1 MTTWRNRG
9 SDWLATAETA
19 DRLLLTV
26 VALLLAGSV
35 VMVYSASSA
44 VAMERHDDAGYF
56 LKRQLLWVG
65 VGVIAMMV
73 TARMNVWGWQRLSL
87 PLLLLSAAL
96 LVLVLIPS
104 VGASVNGAR
113 RWLRV
118 AGWSLQPSELAK
130 LAVVCYLARYL
141 AAHAERMTEFRRGL
155 LPPLI
160 VCGVLMLLVLAEPDF
175 GTTTVIAILTL
186 ILLFV
191 GQVRLSH
198 LGGLALAAVPAMALL
213 IASSPYRRQRFLA
226 FLNPWD
232 NAQTSGF
239 QIVQSFLAMGRGG
252 VGGLG
257 LGESRQKLFFLPEP
271 HTDFIFSIIGE
282 ELGLIGT
289 VVVLALFVV
298 FFWRGLV
305 IAQRAEEPFLRYLAV
320 GITAM
325 IGVQALLHM
334 AVVIGLLPTKGLT
347 LPLLSYGGSSLVVDL
362 AAIGILL
369 AICRQRAAG

>member
-1 MTTWRNRG
+1 MARRDRV
-9 SDWLATAETA
+9 SDWLATIEAV
-19 DRLLLTV
+19 DRPLVIV
-26 VALLLAGSV
+26 VALLLVGSV

-44 VAMERHDDAGYF
+44 VAMERYDDAGYF

-65 VGVIAMMV
+65 VGVLAMAV
-73 TARMNVWGWQRLSL
+73 TAQMNVWGWQRLAL

-96 LVLVLIPS
+96 LALVLLPS
-104 VGASVNGAR
+104 IGTTVNGAR
-113 RWLRV
+113 RWLRLS
-118 AGWSLQPSELAK
+118 GWSVQPSELAK
-130 LAVVCYLARYL
+130 LAVICYLARYL
-141 AAHAERMTEFRRGL
+141 AAHADRIAEFRRGV

-160 VCGVLMLLVLAEPDF
+160 ICGALVMLVLAEPDF
-175 GTTTVIAILTL
+175 GTASVIAILTL
-186 ILLFV
+186 LLLFV

-198 LGGLALAAVPAMALL
+198 LGALALAAAPAAALL

-226 FLNPWD
+226 FLNPWE

-239 QIVQSFLAMGRGG
+239 QIVQSLLAMGRGG

-271 HTDFIFSIIGE
+271 HTDFIFSVIGE

-289 VVVLALFVV
+289 VVVLALFLV

-362 AAIGILL
+362 AAVGILL

>member
-1 MTTWRNRG
+1 MAWRDRG
-9 SDWLATAETA
+9 SDWLATAQSV
-19 DRLLLTV
+19 DRPLLAVVVLLLV
-26 VALLLAGSV
+26 GSV

-44 VAMERHDDAGYF
+44 VAMERYDDAGYF

-65 VGVIAMMV
+65 VGALAMLV
-73 TARMNVWGWQRLSL
+73 TSRMNVWGWQRLAL
-87 PLLLLSAAL
+87 PLLVLSAAL
-96 LVLVLIPS
+96 LVLVLMPS
-104 VGASVNGAR
+104 IGTTVNGAR

-130 LAVVCYLARYL
+130 LAAVCYLARYL
-141 AAHAERMTEFRRGL
+141 AAHTERIGEFRRGL
-155 LPPLI
+155 LPPLVI
-160 VCGVLMLLVLAEPDF
+160 CGALVLLVLAEPDF
-175 GTTTVIAILTL
+175 GTATVIAILTL
-186 ILLFV
+186 MLLFV
-191 GQVRLSH
+191 GQARLLY
-198 LGGLALAAVPAMALL
+198 LGGMVLAALPAMALL

-239 QIVQSFLAMGRGG
+239 QVIQSFLAMGRGG
-252 VGGLG
+252 IGGLG

-271 HTDFIFSIIGE
+271 HTDFIFSVIGE

-289 VVVLALFVV
+289 VIVLALFVV

-305 IAQRAEEPFLRYLAV
+305 IAQRADEPFLRYLAV

-362 AAIGILL
+362 AAVGVLL
-369 AICRQRAAG
+369 AICRQRSTG

>member
-1 MTTWRNRG
+1 MARRDRA
-9 SDWLATAETA
+9 SDWLATVEAV
-19 DRLLLTV
+19 DRPLVIV
-26 VALLLAGSV
+26 VALLLVGSV

-44 VAMERHDDAGYF
+44 VAMERYDDAGYF

-65 VGVIAMMV
+65 VGVLAMAV
-73 TARMNVWGWQRLSL
+73 TAQMNVWGWQRLAL

-96 LVLVLIPS
+96 LVLVLLPS
-104 VGASVNGAR
+104 IGTTVNGAR
-113 RWLRV
+113 RWLRLS
-118 AGWSLQPSELAK
+118 GWSVQPSELAK
-130 LAVVCYLARYL
+130 LAVICYLARYL
-141 AAHAERMTEFRRGL
+141 SAHADRIAEFRRGV

-160 VCGVLMLLVLAEPDF
+160 ICGALVMLVLAEPDF
-175 GTTTVIAILTL
+175 GTASVIAILTL
-186 ILLFV
+186 LLLFV

-198 LGGLALAAVPAMALL
+198 LGALALAALPAAALL

-226 FLNPWD
+226 FLHPWD

-252 VGGLG
+252 VEGLG

-271 HTDFIFSIIGE
+271 HTDFIFSVIGE

-289 VVVLALFVV
+289 VIVLALFMI

-325 IGVQALLHM
+325 IGVQGLLHM

-362 AAIGILL
+362 AAVGILL
-369 AICRQRAAG
+369 AICRQRTAG

>member
-1 MTTWRNRG
+1 MARRDHG
-9 SDWLATAETA
+9 ADWLATAEA
-19 DRLLLTV
+19 VDRPLLII
-26 VALLLAGSV
+26 VALLLVGSV

-44 VAMERHDDAGYF
+44 IAMERYDDAGYF

-65 VGVIAMMV
+65 VGVLAMAV
-73 TARMNVWGWQRLSL
+73 TARMNVWGWQRLAL

-96 LVLVLIPS
+96 LALVLLPS
-104 VGASVNGAR
+104 IGTTVNGAR

-118 AGWSLQPSELAK
+118 AGWSVQPSELAK

-141 AAHAERMTEFRRGL
+141 ATHAGHITEFRRGL

-160 VCGVLMLLVLAEPDF
+160 MCGALVVLVLAEPDF
-175 GTTTVIAILTL
+175 GTAAVIAMLTL

-191 GQVRLSH
+191 GQARLSH
-198 LGGLALAAVPAMALL
+198 LGGLALVAAPAVALL
-213 IASSPYRRQRFLA
+213 IASSSYRRQRFLA

-239 QIVQSFLAMGRGG
+239 QIVQSLLAMGRGG

-271 HTDFIFSIIGE
+271 HTDFIFSVIGE

-305 IAQRAEEPFLRYLAV
+305 IAQRAEEPFMRYLAV

-325 IGVQALLHM
+325 IGVQGLLHM

-362 AAIGILL
+362 AAVGILL
-369 AICRQRAAG
+369 AIGRQRAAG